1 MAFKRDDF
9 KNMSTK
15 KKARRLF
22 WGTLAPL
29 LTVTFV
35 ACTFFYWITN
45 TIIGYLI
52 DYQLTGAI

>member
-1 MAFKRDDF
+1 MAFKRNDF
-9 KNMSTK
+9 KDMSTK

-35 ACTFFYWITN
+35 ACTFFYYVTN

-52 DYQLTGAI
+52 DFQL